1 MLEGMAA
8 RRPVVGTAVG
18 GTPELVRDGITG
30 FLVPPRSP
38 AMIAERTVALLRD
51 PALARRMGEEGRAVV
66 EREFAVEAMRRRYD
80 QLYEEVLLERGRRL
94 RRAA

>member
-1 MLEGMAA
+1 
-8 RRPVVGTAVG
+8 
-18 GTPELVRDGITG
+18 
-30 FLVPPRSP
+30 
-38 AMIAERTVALLRD
+38 
-51 PALARRMGEEGRAVV
+51 MGEEGRAVV